1 MSVTLQVIYPN
12 ADGTNFD
19 YDYYMSTHMGIVGD
33 CIGEHIQ
40 STLVT
45 KGIAGGP
52 DTPPGYHAIASI
64 VFADSAALDAAMGK
78 LGPALEDIPN
88 FTNASPQVLI
98 GDRLDG

>member
-19 YDYYMSTHMGIVGD
+19 YEYYMGAHMGIVGD

-40 STLVT
+40 STFVT
-45 KGIAGGP
+45 KGLAGGP

-64 VFADSAALDAAMGK
+64 EFADQAALDAAMGK

-88 FTNASPQVLI
+88 FTNSQPQVLI
-98 GDRLDG
+98 GERLDG

>member
-12 ADGTNFD
+12 TEGSNFD
-19 YDYYMSTHMGIVGD
+19 FGYYMGAHMGIVGE

-45 KGIAGGP
+45 QGIAGGP

-64 VFADSAALDAAMGK
+64 VFADQSAMDAAMGK
-78 LGPALEDIPN
+78 LGPVLEDVPIY
-88 FTNASPQVLI
+88 TNCQPQMLI
-98 GDRLDG
+98 GARLDG